1 MFQDRKEYRKN
12 FNAEGQLFVG
22 GETLQLN
29 CYDVSLKGAMVE
41 VSPGDLLTTIQDFE
55 ALLNEDRRAE
65 IFVAELML
73 AGEVDIV
80 WVKRERNRI
89 MMGME
94 FRDVVH
100 NAHKL
105 WRKRRGYRKLEAF
118 KAELFID
125 KERFSVE
132 GVNRSVEGMC
142 LKLTGN
148 HPCIKINA
156 PVKLLAAELGL
167 SALGKVVWV
176 ESNELV
182 TRLGLQL
189 VIVK

>member
-12 FNAEGQLFVG
+12 FNAEGQLYVG

-41 VSPGDLLTTIQDFE
+41 VTPGDLLATIQDFE
-55 ALLNEDRRAE
+55 VLLNEDRQAE
-65 IFVAELML
+65 IFVEELML

-105 WRKRRGYRKLEAF
+105 WRKRRAYRKNEAF
-118 KAELFID
+118 LAELLID
-125 KERFSVE
+125 KERVHVE
-132 GVNRSVEGMC
+132 GINRSVEGMC
-142 LKLTGN
+142 LRLTGD
-148 HPCIKINA
+148 HPALTLNA
-156 PVKLLAAELGL
+156 PIKVQVQELALNAI
-167 SALGKVVWV
+167 GKVVWA
-176 ESNELV
+176 ESNELS
-182 TRLGLQL
+182 TRFGLQL
-189 VIVK
+189 VTIK

>member
-41 VSPGDLLTTIQDFE
+41 VSPGELLTSIEDFE
-55 ALLNEDRRAE
+55 TLVNEDRQAAV
-65 IFVAELML
+65 FVAELML
-73 AGEVDIV
+73 AGEVDVV

-89 MMGME
+89 MMGLE

-105 WRKRRGYRKLEAF
+105 WRKRRGYRKVEAF
-118 KAELFID
+118 TAELFID

-132 GVNRSVEGMC
+132 GINRSVEGMC
-142 LKLTGN
+142 LKLAGT
-148 HPCIKINA
+148 HPSIRENA
-156 PVKLLAAELGL
+156 PVKVLVAELGF

-176 ESNELV
+176 DGNELT
-182 TRLGLQL
+182 TRFGLQL
-189 VIVK
+189 VAVK